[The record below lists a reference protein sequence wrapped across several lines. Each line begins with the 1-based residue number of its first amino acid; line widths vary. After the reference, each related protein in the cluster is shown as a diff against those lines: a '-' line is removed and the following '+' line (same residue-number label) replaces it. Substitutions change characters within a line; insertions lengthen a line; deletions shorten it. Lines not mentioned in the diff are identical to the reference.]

1 MKHLKDI
8 SVFFIIGRP
17 RTGTSLLR
25 TLFDAHPKVNIP
37 LECQFIIDLYPKY
50 GAIKKWTERQISS
63 FLKELEKELF
73 FDYWTINMDNL
84 QKDLLSQKEELD
96 YATVCKMVIFHYQSF
111 FNDKQVVLLG
121 DKNPGYTI
129 YTEKLLKI
137 FPEAKFIFINRD
149 YRDNFISLKKV
160 DFELPF
166 ISMVTYKWK
175 YFYKAF
181 LKARQKQPDRYYY
194 IRYEDLVDQP
204 DVHFSMLCNF
214 LGIPANNKVFDFYKK
229 AGKIKNIY
237 PEEQINKYHSS
248 LLKPI
253 SRNKIGLWKKEL
265 SQRKVQIA
273 DFVAGKY
280 AAKGG
285 YEKAYRKSGPR
296 VKIIAAPGVLAAK
309 TLYLLTNIIN
319 LFPYKLRK
327 LILSE
332 GPLFLGGIYLKLFRR
347 KKYGR
352 KNAFQKG
359 EKKT

>member
-1 MKHLKDI
+1 M
-8 SVFFIIGRP
+8 
-17 RTGTSLLR
+17 
-25 TLFDAHPKVNIP
+25 
-37 LECQFIIDLYPKY
+37 IDFYPKY
-50 GAIKKWTERQISS
+50 GTIKKWTERQIFS

-73 FDYWTINMDNL
+73 FDYWTIDMDKL
-84 QKDLLSQKEELD
+84 QKNLLNQKEELD

-175 YFYKAF
+175 YFYRSF
-181 LKARQKQPDRYYY
+181 LKARQKQPDKYYY
-194 IRYEDLVDQP
+194 IRYEDLVAHPKEQ
-204 DVHFSMLCNF
+204 FGKLCDF
-214 LGIPANNKVFDFYKK
+214 LGIAHNQKVFEFYKK
-229 AGKIKNIY
+229 ADKIKKIY
-237 PEEQINKYHSS
+237 PEAQINKYHSA

-253 SRNKIGLWKKEL
+253 TTEKVNIWKNSLSAGKIKM
-265 SQRKVQIA
+265 A
-273 DFVAGKY
+273 DYVAGKY
-280 AAKGG
+280 AEMAG
-285 YEKAYRKSGPR
+285 YNKSELKVGFKSALISSPG
-296 VKIIAAPGVLAAK
+296 IAAGKL
-309 TLYLLTNIIN
+309 LYLLTAIVN

-332 GPLFLGGIYLKLFRR
+332 GPLFLGNFYLRLFHPG
-347 KKYGR
+347 KKVDHAAREDNY
-352 KNAFQKG
+352 
-359 EKKT
+359 KKADLA